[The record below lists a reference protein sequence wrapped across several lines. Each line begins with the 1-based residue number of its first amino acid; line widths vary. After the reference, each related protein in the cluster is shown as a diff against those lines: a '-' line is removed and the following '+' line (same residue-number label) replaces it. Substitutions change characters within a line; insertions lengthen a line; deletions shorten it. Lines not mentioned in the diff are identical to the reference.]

1 MSVPFIFTTTTE
13 SAVFRMFYPFSQLL
27 EVNLSNRAVTTP
39 TGGVN
44 LYPNSLSFYAV
55 GINTGVTASALNTN
69 STTVS
74 FFIRETASSSNL
86 LFSATTIPYQH
97 LYIDQQ
103 GSGYTQQAMY
113 FCDFVITSSSNSL
126 RDLCRQSLASSTSLS
141 LVGEF
146 KIEQADNRVFTSN
159 TFAINCVVPVI
170 RDLAF

>member
-27 EVNLSNRAVTTP
+27 EVNLTNRAVTTP
-39 TGGVN
+39 TGGLN
-44 LYPNSLSFYAV
+44 LYPNSFSFLAV

-69 STTVS
+69 TTTVS
-74 FFIRETASSSNL
+74 FFIRETASSSDL
-86 LFSATTIPYQH
+86 LFSATTVPFEHSYS
-97 LYIDQQ
+97 DA
-103 GSGYTQQAMY
+103 SEGYSARSMY
-113 FCDFVITSSSNSL
+113 FCNFVITSSSNSL
-126 RDLCRQSLASSTSLS
+126 RDLCRQSLNSSTSLS

-146 KIEQADNRVFTSN
+146 KIQQADNRVFTSN

>member
-13 SAVFRMFYPFSQLL
+13 SAVFRMYYPFSQLL
-27 EVNLSNRAVTTP
+27 EVNLSNRAVTIP

-44 LYPNSLSFYAV
+44 LYPNSFSFYAV
-55 GINTGVTASALNTN
+55 GINTGVTASALNTT

-74 FFIRETASSSNL
+74 FFIRKSASSSDL
-86 LFSATTIPYQH
+86 LFSATTSPFDHQ
-97 LYIDQQ
+97 YIDP
-103 GSGYTQQAMY
+103 GNGYAVRAMV

-126 RDLCRQSLASSTSLS
+126 RDLCRQSLSSSTSLS

-146 KIEQADNRVFTSN
+146 KIEQADNCVFTSN

>member
-13 SAVFRMFYPFSQLL
+13 SAVFRMYYPFSQLL

-44 LYPNSLSFYAV
+44 LYPNSFSFYAV
-55 GINTGVTASALNTN
+55 GINTGVTASALNTTG
-69 STTVS
+69 TTVS
-74 FFIRETASSSNL
+74 FFIREKASSSDL
-86 LFSATTIPYQH
+86 LFSATTIPFEHQYSDAANS
-97 LYIDQQ
+97 Y
-103 GSGYTQQAMY
+103 SARSMV
-113 FCDFVITSSSNSL
+113 FCDFVVTSSSNSL
-126 RDLCRQSLASSTSLS
+126 RDLCRQSLSSSTSLS

>member
-13 SAVFRMFYPFSQLL
+13 SAVFRMHYPFSQLL

-44 LYPNSLSFYAV
+44 LYPNSFSFYAV
-55 GINTGVTASALNTN
+55 GINTGVTASALNDST
-69 STTVS
+69 TTVS
-74 FFIRETASSSNL
+74 FFIRETASSADL
-86 LFSATTIPYQH
+86 LFSATTKPFEHNYNEI
-97 LYIDQQ
+97 LQ
-103 GSGYTQQAMY
+103 GYSIRSMY
-113 FCDFVITSSSNSL
+113 FCDFVVTSSSNSL

-141 LVGEF
+141 LVGAF

>member
-44 LYPNSLSFYAV
+44 LYPNSFSFYAV

-74 FFIRETASSSNL
+74 FFIRETASSPDL
-86 LFSATTIPYQH
+86 LFSATTIPFTHNYSDNALSYPQ
-97 LYIDQQ
+97 LE
-103 GSGYTQQAMY
+103 MV
-113 FCDFVITSSSNSL
+113 FCDFVITSSSNFL